1 MQIIPL
7 QAVPN
12 QSVNVTLAT
21 QACRIAVRQTYYGL
35 FVDLYVNNVAVI
47 VGVAALNLTRIVRDT
62 YLGFIGDLAFVDMQ
76 GSSDP
81 DYTGLGSRYQLVY
94 LSPAEVLV

>member
-1 MQIIPL
+1 MQTIPL

-12 QSVNVTLAT
+12 QSVNVTLAS
-21 QACRIAVRQTYYGL
+21 QACRISVRQTYYGL
-35 FVDLYVNNVAVI
+35 FVDLYINNAPVI
-47 VGVAALNLTRIVRDT
+47 VGVLALNLTKIVRDT
-62 YLGFIGDLAFVDMQ
+62 YLGFIGDLAFFDKQ

-81 DYTGLGSRYQLVY
+81 DYTGLGERFQLAY